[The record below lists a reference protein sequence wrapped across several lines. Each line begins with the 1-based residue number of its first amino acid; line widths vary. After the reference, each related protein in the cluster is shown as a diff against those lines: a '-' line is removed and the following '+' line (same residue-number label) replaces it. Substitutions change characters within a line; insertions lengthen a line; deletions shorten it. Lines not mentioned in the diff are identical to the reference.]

1 MRSFGYILTIRD
13 ELPAI
18 EALITACFGHHY
30 RWIVPLYTL
39 KNLQ

>member
-1 MRSFGYILTIRD
+1 MRDFGYILTIRD

-18 EALITACFGHHY
+18 EALTTVGVGHHF
-30 RWIVPLYTL
+30 RWINPLYTL

>member
-1 MRSFGYILTIRD
+1 MRGFGYILTIRD

-18 EALITACFGHHY
+18 EALITAGFGHHF
-30 RWIVPLYTL
+30 RWINPLYTL